1 MFVRTRLL
9 LALLGTLLWLPTV
22 AAEQATVRIEMG
34 GVKQRRYDKSGKPVA
49 VIWADLATVDDE
61 GILLMEGVKATVFT
75 DDGREIE
82 IRASK
87 AQADT
92 EGTGDAVFEGDIEV
106 SLSDF
111 VAKTSRAVWRE
122 SDRTVRGDD
131 TIVLEGR
138 GSTIVGSGF
147 VVHTP
152 EGKRIIH
159 RPRGKMPLD
168 KGEENSEIKKTGDT
182 QGSRLEK

>member
-1 MFVRTRLL
+1 MFVRIRLP
-9 LALLGTLLWLPTV
+9 LALLGSLFWLTAV
-22 AAEQATVRIEMG
+22 AAEQSAVRIEMG
-34 GVKQRRYDKSGKPVA
+34 GVKQRRYDESGKPVA
-49 VIWADLATVDDE
+49 VIWAELATVNDE
-61 GILLMEGVKATVFT
+61 GILFMEGVKATVFT

-131 TIVLEGR
+131 KIVLEGR
-138 GSTIVGSGF
+138 GSTVVGSGF

-152 EGKRIIH
+152 EGKRVVY
-159 RPRGKMPLD
+159 RPRGIIPLD
-168 KGEENSEIKKTGDT
+168 KGEDNSEAKKAGDT
-182 QGSRLEK
+182 PRSRLEK